1 MKLNSTVVLIFAA
14 MLLFAACNPQTVEYA
29 ADRLE
34 QAAESSI
41 DATEEKL
48 ESAIDPAADASAD
61 AISQEDAEKI
71 ALEHAGLL
79 ADDVRQLRTEHEIDD
94 GVPLYEVLF
103 YHENLE
109 YDYEIH
115 AETGE
120 ILSYDRDT

>member
-48 ESAIDPAADASAD
+48 ESAIDPAADA
-61 AISQEDAEKI
+61 ISQEEAEKI

-79 ADDVRQLRTEHEIDD
+79 ADDVQQLRTEHEIDD